1 MFRLAGVAQY
11 SLPLFHAG
19 VIPSLVLTLESPTYL
34 SKFSNLNR
42 VSHPQ
47 KIAGPSAKNQITVVV
62 ERPFTP
68 SRNRPSVGR
77 TLLSDAFDVPLSPP
91 PSYPLGLPRHFR
103 NCFQAVTSRCIAPAL
118 GKSPSRRWHARWA
131 AL

>member
-68 SRNRPSVGR
+68 SRNSLVWVGHSCPTPLTFLFHPPRPI
-77 TLLSDAFDVPLSPP
+77 
-91 PSYPLGLPRHFR
+91 PSASL
-103 NCFQAVTSRCIAPAL
+103 ATSATASKP
-118 GKSPSRRWHARWA
+118 
-131 AL
+131 

>member
-1 MFRLAGVAQY
+1 
-11 SLPLFHAG
+11 

-47 KIAGPSAKNQITVVV
+47 KDSRPNAKNQITVVV

-68 SRNRPSVGR
+68 ATTGLVWVGHSCP
-77 TLLSDAFDVPLSPP
+77 TPLTFLFHTPVLS
-91 PSYPLGLPRHFR
+91 LGLPRHFR
-103 NCFQAVTSRCIAPAL
+103 NCFQAVTSRCNRPGARKI
-118 GKSPSRRWHARWA
+118 PSRRWHARWA